1 MSDSILQAA
10 VGFEYEG
17 KTDKHESQK
26 GVVNWLYYSWIKI
39 IMCTC
44 RVRTMIF
51 GMYST
56 DLLASGS
63 SLFVWIL

>member
-26 GVVNWLYYSWIKI
+26 GVVN
-39 IMCTC
+39 
-44 RVRTMIF
+44 
-51 GMYST
+51 
-56 DLLASGS
+56 
-63 SLFVWIL
+63 